1 MLSVLKK
8 EPKIEEEY
16 SEDDI
21 ELLTDEEDD
30 NLSNIKID

>member
-1 MLSVLKK
+1 LLSVLKK